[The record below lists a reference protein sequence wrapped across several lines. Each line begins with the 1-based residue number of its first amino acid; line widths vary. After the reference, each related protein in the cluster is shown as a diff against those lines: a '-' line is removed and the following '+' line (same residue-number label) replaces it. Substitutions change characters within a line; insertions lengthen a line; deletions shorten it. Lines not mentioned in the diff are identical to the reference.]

1 MKKKILTL
9 ILLIFM
15 ISGCSV
21 EVNIDISDNK
31 IKESNDITIYQNAIY
46 TKEILRTSFR
56 DYIPIYASNLIVD
69 TVPDQPFSDVLY
81 YNKNTTDLGNG
92 YRFNYSYDFDIDKY
106 GDARTIKDGFRD
118 YSYSYRNDIISLSTD
133 SEGLIYFNDYPL
145 LEEVTVNIETDYLV
159 EENNADSVN
168 GNTYTWVFNKDS
180 KKSIDIVIDTSKS
193 GDRVLGIVNVSTL
206 VTIGVV
212 IGIILIILVLLLI
225 RNRKNNKI

>member
-56 DYIPIYASNLIVD
+56 DYIPIYASDLIVD

>member
-92 YRFNYSYDFDIDKY
+92 YRFNY
-106 GDARTIKDGFRD
+106 RKD
-118 YSYSYRNDIISLSTD
+118 Y
-133 SEGLIYFNDYPL
+133 
-145 LEEVTVNIETDYLV
+145 
-159 EENNADSVN
+159 
-168 GNTYTWVFNKDS
+168 
-180 KKSIDIVIDTSKS
+180 KK
-193 GDRVLGIVNVSTL
+193 
-206 VTIGVV
+206 
-212 IGIILIILVLLLI
+212 
-225 RNRKNNKI
+225 

>member
-106 GDARTIKDGFRD
+106 VDARTIKDGFRD